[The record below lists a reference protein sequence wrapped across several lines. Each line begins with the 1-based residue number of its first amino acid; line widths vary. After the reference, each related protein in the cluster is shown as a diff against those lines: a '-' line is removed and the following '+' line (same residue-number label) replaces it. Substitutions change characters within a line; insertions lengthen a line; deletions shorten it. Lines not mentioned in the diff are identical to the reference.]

1 MSRRTRILV
10 WVGVA
15 LIAWFAFVTVR
26 WAMQPL
32 DDTMAVGL
40 DADSAMVYRHVE
52 CGTLFDS
59 NALGGKPLPA
69 LETPEGVE
77 QQWAF
82 PRSPCALVQDQARLL
97 FGIDVATFVLG
108 VAALIAVFV
117 RARRQFSRSPLPQ
130 PLGAALPTRW
140 QN

>member
-15 LIAWFAFVTVR
+15 LVAWFAFVTVR

-40 DADSAMVYRHVE
+40 DADGAMVYRHVE

-59 NALGGKPLPA
+59 DALGGKPLPA
-69 LETPEGVE
+69 LETPEGVG

-108 VAALIAVFV
+108 VAALVVVFV
-117 RARRQFSRSPLPQ
+117 RQRRQFSRSPLPQ

-140 QN
+140 QS